1 MPVVRQSVDTTVWV
15 ANLLEIDR
23 RLEQPEVIVLPMG
36 RLDIADYLGTTLE
49 TISRACQRFV
59 TKASSA
65 SGDTRIGKSCCMIG
79 LS

>member
-15 ANLLEIDR
+15 ANLLELDR
-23 RLEQPEVIVLPMG
+23 RLEQPEVIVIPVG

-49 TISRACQRFV
+49 TVSRALSTLRDEGILSF
-59 TKASSA
+59 
-65 SGDTRIGKSCCMIG
+65 GDTRIGKSCCMIG